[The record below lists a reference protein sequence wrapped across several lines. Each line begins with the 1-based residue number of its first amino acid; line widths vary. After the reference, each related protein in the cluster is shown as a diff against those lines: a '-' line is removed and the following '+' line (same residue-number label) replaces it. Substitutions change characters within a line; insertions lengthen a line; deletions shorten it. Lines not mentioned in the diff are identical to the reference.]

1 MSNPFLGEVRI
12 FAGNFAPRGWAF
24 CGGQL
29 MPIAQNDALYALIG
43 TTFGGDGQVTFG
55 LPDLR
60 GRSVIGQGTG
70 PGLSSYVVGQMSGT
84 ETVTLTTNQL
94 PSHNHALNAYNL
106 DATSATPGP
115 GLALANPLDAI
126 SGQSSLFYLNTDVIN
141 PPPNTPVLAADTIMP
156 SGGNQ
161 PHDNQ
166 APSLVLNYIIALE
179 GVFPSRN

>member
-1 MSNPFLGEVRI
+1 MSNPFLGELRI
-12 FAGNFAPRGWAF
+12 FAGNFSPRGWSF
-24 CGGQL
+24 CAGQL
-29 MPIAQNDALYALIG
+29 LSIAQNDALYALLG

-84 ETVTLTTNQL
+84 ENVTLNSNQL
-94 PSHNHALNAYNL
+94 PSHNHQLIAYNL
-106 DATSATPGP
+106 DVTTLNPGP
-115 GLALANPLDAI
+115 GVALGNPLD
-126 SGQSSLFYLNTDVIN
+126 SHTGQSSLWYLNTN
-141 PPPNTPVLAADTIMP
+141 GGPNSPALAADTIMP

-161 PHDNQ
+161 PHNNQ

>member
-1 MSNPFLGEVRI
+1 MSNPFLGEIRI
-12 FAGNFAPRGWAF
+12 FAGNFSPRGWSF
-24 CGGQL
+24 CAGQL
-29 MPIAQNDALYALIG
+29 LPIAQNDALYALIG

-70 PGLSSYVVGQMSGT
+70 TGLSSYVVGQMSGS
-84 ETVTLTTNQL
+84 ENVTLNTNQM
-94 PSHNHALNAYNL
+94 PQHNHVLNAWNI
-106 DATSATPGP
+106 DATTQTPGP
-115 GLALANPLDAI
+115 SVGLSNPLNAHT
-126 SGQSSLFYLNTDVIN
+126 GESSLFYLNTTGG
-141 PPPNTPVLAADTIMP
+141 PNTPALPNDTLLP

-161 PHDNQ
+161 PHDNM

>member
-12 FAGNFAPRGWAF
+12 FAGNFAPRAWAF
-24 CGGQL
+24 CAGQL
-29 MPIAQNDALYALIG
+29 LPIDQNDALYALIG

-84 ETVTLTTNQL
+84 ENVTVSSNQM
-94 PSHNHALNAYNL
+94 PQHNHTLNAWNI
-106 DATSATPGP
+106 DATTATPGP
-115 GLALANPLDAI
+115 SVGLANPLDSHTGA
-126 SGQSSLFYLNTDVIN
+126 SSLFYLDTTAVS
-141 PPPNTPVLAADTIMP
+141 PTTPALAADTIMP
-156 SGGNQ
+156 AGGNQ
-161 PHDNQ
+161 PHDNM